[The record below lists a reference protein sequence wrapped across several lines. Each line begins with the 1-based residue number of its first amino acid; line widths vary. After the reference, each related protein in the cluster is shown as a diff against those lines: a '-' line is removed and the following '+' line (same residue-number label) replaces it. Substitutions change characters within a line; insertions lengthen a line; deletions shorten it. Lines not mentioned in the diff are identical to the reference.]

1 MADILGGV
9 RIPVSGRQRG
19 SVPDIEGVSFANNR
33 RASIEHKYGARL
45 ISSRIHE
52 AWKQARAAVRGEND
66 IPVVTLECT
75 SMRDSGA
82 NLRLIMMDAAQFADV
97 IKWYED
103 RISDLET
110 QLQAV
115 PNPSCSKCGGRIVI
129 EAWACFT
136 CGRRD

>member
-9 RIPVSGRQRG
+9 RVPVTGRQRG
-19 SVPDIEGVSFANNR
+19 FAPDIEGVSFANR

-45 ISSRIHE
+45 ISARVHE
-52 AWKQARAAVRGEND
+52 AWLQAKAAVRGESD

-75 SMRDSGA
+75 SMKDSGS
-82 NLRLIMMDAAQFADV
+82 NLRLLMMDAAQFADV

-103 RISDLET
+103 RIGDLET

-115 PNPSCSKCGGRIVI
+115 PSPSCSKCGGRIVI
-129 EAWACFT
+129 ESWSCFV
-136 CGRRD
+136 CGR